1 MSEPS
6 PAGNFRPADAPSY
19 ESILQ
24 CMRCGFCLAVCPT
37 YALTNRERSSPR
49 GRAALARA
57 VAEGRL
63 EFTPAVGEEAFFCLD
78 CKACTTA
85 CPAGV
90 RVGTIMEF
98 CRSQEQSFRPPSL
111 PAGVLRDFILKR
123 MLPSPSLME
132 RSLLP
137 VRLYQR
143 LGVQWAV
150 RRFGINRFLPGVLAK
165 MEGILPTIER
175 PLRLEIPELIPAQGM
190 KRGRVA
196 FFLGCAMS
204 LVFPE
209 VSRQTA
215 RILSHQGF
223 DVVTPKEVKCCGA
236 PHLAEGDR
244 ETARRLALINLE
256 IFLGLDVEH
265 IVTDCA
271 GCGCALKEYEEIL
284 EGHADHERLGRFRAK
299 IRDIS
304 EFLTE
309 AGLRTEDLRPVP
321 MSITYHE
328 PCHLVHGQGIS
339 GPPRE
344 VIRQIPGV
352 ELREMKE
359 SNWCCG
365 MAGSF
370 ALKELEASRRL
381 LERKLS
387 NVRETGADALVTANP
402 GCHLQLAWGVRELGM
417 KQQVLHVMEL
427 LGRSLPRMNDP
438 HPKREEI

>member
-1 MSEPS
+1 MPEPAS
-6 PAGNFRPADAPSY
+6 PGNFRPGDAPSY

-63 EFTPAVGEEAFFCLD
+63 EFTPAVGEEAYFCLD

-98 CRSQEQSFRPPSL
+98 CRSQAQGFRPPSL
-111 PAGVLRDFILKR
+111 PAGVLRDFILER
-123 MLPSPSLME
+123 MLPSPALME
-132 RSLLP
+132 ASLLP

-150 RRFGINRFLPGVLAK
+150 RRFGLNRFLPGVIAK
-165 MEGILPTIER
+165 MEGLLPTLEQ
-175 PLRLEIPELIPAQGM
+175 PLRLQLPEVIPAQGK

-215 RILSHQGF
+215 RILAQQGF
-223 DVVTPKEVKCCGA
+223 EVVTPKAVKCCGA

-244 ETARRLALINLE
+244 ETARRLARINLDL
-256 IFLGLDVEH
+256 FLGLDVGH

-284 EGHADHERLGRFRAK
+284 DGHADHERLRGFRAK

-304 EFLTE
+304 EFLVE
-309 AGLRTEDLRPVP
+309 AGIRAADLRPVP
-321 MSITYHE
+321 MSVTYHE

-339 GPPRE
+339 GPPRR

-359 SNWCCG
+359 SSWCCG

-370 ALKELEASRRL
+370 ALKELDASRKL
-381 LERKLS
+381 LERKLA
-387 NVRETGADALVTANP
+387 NVRATGADSLITANP
-402 GCHLQLAWGVRELGM
+402 GCHLQLAWGVREVGM
-417 KQQVLHVMEL
+417 KQPVLHVVEL
-427 LGRSLPRMNDP
+427 FGRSLPA
-438 HPKREEI
+438 

>member
-1 MSEPS
+1 MAEQA
-6 PAGNFRPADAPSY
+6 PAGNFHPDDAPGY

-63 EFTPAVGEEAFFCLD
+63 EFTPAVRDESFFCLD

-85 CPAGV
+85 CPSGV

-98 CRSQEQSFRPPSL
+98 CRSQSQVFHPPSL
-111 PAGVLRDFILKR
+111 PAGMLRDFILKR
-123 MLPSPSLME
+123 MLPSPALME
-132 RSLLP
+132 TSMLP

-143 LGVQWAV
+143 LGLQWAV
-150 RRFGINRFLPGVLAK
+150 RRLGIDRFLPGALAK
-165 MEGILPTIER
+165 MEGILPTLAP
-175 PLRLEIPELIPAQGM
+175 PLRPEIPEMIPALGK
-190 KRGRVA
+190 KRGRVG

-215 RILSHQGF
+215 RILSQQGF
-223 DVVTPKEVKCCGA
+223 DVVTPREVKCCGA
-236 PHLAEGDR
+236 PHLAEGER
-244 ETARRLALINLE
+244 ETARRLARINIDL
-256 IFLGLDVEH
+256 FLPLNVDF

-271 GCGCALKEYEEIL
+271 GCGCALKEYEELL
-284 EGHADHERLGRFRAK
+284 EGPGDHEKVVRFRAK

-304 EFLTE
+304 EFLAE
-309 AGLRTEDLRPVP
+309 AGIRTEELRPVP
-321 MSITYHE
+321 LSVTYHE
-328 PCHLVHGQGIS
+328 PCHLVHGQGLS
-339 GPPRE
+339 GPPRQ
-344 VIRQIPGV
+344 VIRAIPGV
-352 ELREMKE
+352 ELREMRE

-370 ALKELEASRRL
+370 ALKELETSRRL
-381 LERKLS
+381 LERKLGH
-387 NVRETGADALVTANP
+387 VRATGADVLVTANP
-402 GCHLQLAWGVRELGM
+402 GCHLQLAWGIREVGM
-417 KQQVLHVMEL
+417 KQPVMHIVEL
-427 LGRSLPRMNDP
+427 LGRSLPAGP
-438 HPKREEI
+438 T

>member
-1 MSEPS
+1 MSDSS
-6 PAGNFRPADAPSY
+6 PAGNFHPADAPSY

-63 EFTPAVGEEAFFCLD
+63 EFTPAVGEEAYFCLD

-98 CRSQEQSFRPPSL
+98 CRSQEQGFHPPSL

-123 MLPSPSLME
+123 MLPSPALME
-132 RSLLP
+132 TSLLP

-150 RRFGINRFLPGVLAK
+150 RRFGINRFLPGVLGK
-165 MEGILPTIER
+165 MEGILPALER
-175 PLRLEIPELIPAQGM
+175 PLRLELPEAIPAEGK

-204 LVFPE
+204 LIFPE

-215 RILSHQGF
+215 RILAQQGF
-223 DVVTPKEVKCCGA
+223 DVVTPRTVKCCGA

-244 ETARRLALINLE
+244 ETARRLALMNLDL
-256 IFLGLDVEH
+256 FLGLDVEH

-284 EGHADHERLGRFRAK
+284 DGHADHERLRRFRAK

-304 EFLTE
+304 EFLAD
-309 AGLRTEDLRPVP
+309 AGIRTEDLRPVP
-321 MSITYHE
+321 MSVTYHE

-339 GPPRE
+339 GPPRQ

-352 ELREMKE
+352 ELIEMKE

-370 ALKELEASRRL
+370 ALKELDASRKL

-387 NVRETGADALVTANP
+387 NVRATGADALVTANP

-417 KQQVLHVMEL
+417 KQPVLHVVEL
-427 LGRSLPRMNDP
+427 LGRSLPA
-438 HPKREEI
+438 